1 MIRMDYIQE
10 FVTLA
15 SCLSFS
21 RASEDLF
28 ITQPSLS
35 RHVSLLEAELGVRL
49 VERNTRSVSLTRA
62 GSELYRDFTALLD
75 AYQAVQDHAKALS
88 SGYRGQIR
96 ISSPYYW
103 IAEHIEPT
111 VFSFT
116 RRFSEIRFV
125 MNICTPDKGIEL
137 VQKNKADIALGL
149 ESDTLNSDLLHKK
162 IARERLCVLMA
173 ADHPCAGRES
183 VSIRDFAG
191 DKFIILELDESQ
203 ARLRLAV
210 QQMLEK
216 YGVSPSRFIFTQ
228 NISTV
233 GITIRQTG
241 GVCILMDCFRDLGR
255 DYLVS
260 VPLSDPGCVLS
271 LYLFRRKDTDNEA
284 AIAFFDAAEEID

>member
-1 MIRMDYIQE
+1 MIHMDYIQE

-15 SCLSFS
+15 SRLSFS

-49 VERNTRSVSLTRA
+49 VERNTRSVSLTQA
-62 GSELYRDFTALLD
+62 GAELHRDFTALLD
-75 AYQAVQDHAKALS
+75 AYQTVQDHARALS

-103 IAEHIEPT
+103 IPEHIEPT

-210 QQMLEK
+210 QQMIEK

-271 LYLFRRKDTDNEA
+271 LYLFRREDSDNEA
-284 AIAFFDAAEEID
+284 AKAFFDGAEEID